1 MSPVFQPAVIQHCL
15 QYNRY
20 LRCSLTDLAAALVV
34 FCFEGRNP
42 SGSPSSLSIP
52 VPRELLSAFIWRNI
66 EPMFCSPLLSGV
78 SPDDIST
85 ETDQR
90 SRTEV
95 HLHSALNLF
104 YFRRQ
109 C

>member
-1 MSPVFQPAVIQHCL
+1 M
-15 QYNRY
+15 
-20 LRCSLTDLAAALVV
+20 AALVV

-78 SPDDIST
+78 SRSPEDIRT
-85 ETDQR
+85 EIDQR

-95 HLHSALNLF
+95 HLDSALNLF
-104 YFRRQ
+104 YFRKTMLMLLLLCFLVYVCLYRA
-109 C
+109 CGMMS